1 MLRRNRAAPAA
12 PCNGRGFERYRWL
25 GAAVLRVLIATIRFC
40 AWVVSK
46 ALGLGKTPAPPTLPA
61 PFQSVAQQAFD
72 FGDEPVPAQP
82 SPPQQRTTSGSL
94 LGRLKLK
101 YRLALSFGVAA
112 TGGIILTFAAMMV
125 YYTVVFP
132 DPLALRNND
141 RAPLIRILA
150 RDGTTIA
157 ERGAAHE
164 YVRLADLPKLIPAA
178 VVATEDRRFFD
189 HYGVD
194 PFGMFRAMFANLRAG
209 RFAQGGSTLTQQLA
223 KNLFLTQERTL
234 TRKIAELGLALWLE
248 VRLTKDEILE
258 LYLNQCYFGAGAY
271 GVGSA
276 SERYFGKPA
285 RSLNLAEA
293 AVIAGLLKAP
303 SKYSPAT
310 NPDAARER
318 GRVVVSLMRDA
329 GFISPEQEKIV
340 LAQPLVFADPKTTVV
355 ASDTGYVVDYILD
368 QMPPISQTASGE
380 VIVQT
385 TLDRDLQR
393 SAQKI
398 VKDTLARKGAA
409 FGASQAA
416 LVVLDKE
423 GGIRALV
430 GGRDYAES
438 QFDRAVKAKRQPG
451 SAFKPFV
458 YLAALDR
465 GMTPDSVMF
474 DAPVTIGDWSPK
486 NDNNKYAGEI
496 TLRQALAQSVNTVAV
511 RLNQDVGQG
520 RTIAVARRLGIRSD
534 LHEGPSLALGTS
546 EVSLL
551 EMSGAY
557 AVFSNG
563 GEAVEPHIIS
573 QVRVGNGSPV
583 YVSPPPRT
591 DRVASLDEI
600 GALNDMLN
608 AVVVSGTGRRAAL
621 PDRPVAGKTGTTQ
634 DFRDAWFIGYTSQLT
649 AGVWVGNDN
658 GKPMIRTTGGSLP
671 AEIWNQIMRV
681 AHQGLPS
688 APLPGTV
695 ASRPEVDDAVLPV
708 DEAAHVSKAP
718 SAPRVVQYREAL
730 PSAARDAAQRIAPP
744 RVAEKA
750 ADIQPPPQSHP
761 SGNIDDDFIARAL
774 ADELEQQRDAMP
786 DQEPVEA
793 RPGVAAFAI
802 GAR

>member
-1 MLRRNRAAPAA
+1 V
-12 PCNGRGFERYRWL
+12 G
-25 GAAVLRVLIATIRFC
+25 
-40 AWVVSK
+40 K
-46 ALGLGKTPAPPTLPA
+46 ALGLGKTHAPPTLPA

-72 FGDEPVPAQP
+72 FGNEPDPVSP
-82 SPPQQRTTSGSL
+82 SPLPLPQQRIASSL
-94 LGRLKLK
+94 AGRLKLK

-310 NPDAARER
+310 NPEAARER

-329 GFISPEQEKIV
+329 GFISPEQEKAV
-340 LAQPLVFADPKTTVV
+340 LAQPVIFADPKTTSV
-355 ASDTGYVVDYILD
+355 APDTGYVVDYILD

-398 VKDTLARKGAA
+398 VKDTLARKGTA

-416 LVVLDKE
+416 LVVLDKD

-458 YLAALDR
+458 YLAALDH
-465 GMTPDSVMF
+465 GMTPDTVAF
-474 DAPVTIGDWSPK
+474 DAPVTIGGWSPK
-486 NDNNKYAGEI
+486 NDNNKFAGEI

-573 QVRVGNGSPV
+573 QVRVGSGSPV

-591 DRVASLDEI
+591 DRVASLDQI

-608 AVVVSGTGRRAAL
+608 AVVVYGTGRRAAL
-621 PDRPVAGKTGTTQ
+621 PDRPAAGKTGTTQ

-681 AHQGLPS
+681 AHQGLPPE
-688 APLPGTV
+688 PLPGTV
-695 ASRPEVDDAVLPV
+695 VSMPQSDGADFAADDA
-708 DEAAHVSKAP
+708 AHGAKALG
-718 SAPRVVQYREAL
+718 APRVVQYYEAL
-730 PSAARDAAQRIAPP
+730 PGAGRGSVQNSTRPRMADMTADAAAVHLSSPP
-744 RVAEKA
+744 LS
-750 ADIQPPPQSHP
+750 PPPPSHP
-761 SGNIDDDFIARAL
+761 TSNIGDDFIARAL
-774 ADELEQQRDAMP
+774 ADELDQQRDAMS
-786 DQEPVEA
+786 DGEPVEP
-793 RPGVAAFAI
+793 RQGVAAFAS
-802 GAR
+802 GDR

>member
-1 MLRRNRAAPAA
+1 MR
-12 PCNGRGFERYRWL
+12 
-25 GAAVLRVLIATIRFC
+25 ATIRFC
-40 AWVVSK
+40 VWIMGK
-46 ALGLGKTPAPPTLPA
+46 ALGLGKTSVPPALPA

-72 FGDEPVPAQP
+72 FGDDPVKEPQPPAQ
-82 SPPQQRTTSGSL
+82 GIV
-94 LGRLKLK
+94 GRLFRPLNLK
-101 YRLALSFGVAA
+101 YRVVLSLGVVAV
-112 TGGIILTFAAMMV
+112 GGVTLTFAAMMV

-141 RAPLIRILA
+141 RTPLIRILA
-150 RDGTTIA
+150 RDGSVIA
-157 ERGAAHE
+157 ERGAAHD
-164 YVRLADLPKLIPAA
+164 YVRLDDLPKLIPAA

-189 HYGVD
+189 HYGID
-194 PFGMFRAMFANLRAG
+194 PIGTLRAMFANLRAG

-248 VRLTKDEILE
+248 VRLSKEQILE
-258 LYLNQCYFGAGAY
+258 LYLNQCYFGSGAY
-271 GVGSA
+271 GVGAA
-276 SERYFGKPA
+276 STRYFGKPA
-285 RSLNLAEA
+285 RNLNLAEA

-318 GRVVVSLMRDA
+318 GRVVLSLMLDA
-329 GFISPEQEKIV
+329 GFISPEQEKIA
-340 LAQPLVFADPKTTVV
+340 LAQPVVFVDPKTTTV
-355 ASDTGYVVDYILD
+355 AADTGYVVDYILD
-368 QMPPISQTASGE
+368 QMPPISQTVSGE

-393 SAQKI
+393 SAQTI
-398 VKDTLARKGAA
+398 VKDTLAKKGAS

-416 LVVLDKE
+416 LVVLDRD

-458 YLAALDR
+458 YLAALDK
-465 GMTPDSVMF
+465 GMTPDTVAF
-474 DAPVTIGDWSPK
+474 DGPITIGGWSPK

-520 RTIAVARRLGIRSD
+520 RTIDVARRLGIRSD

-573 QVRVGNGSPV
+573 QVRLSSGRVI

-591 DRVASLDEI
+591 DRVESLDEI

-608 AVVVSGTGRRAAL
+608 AVVVDGTGRRAGL
-621 PDRPVAGKTGTTQ
+621 PDQPAAGKTGTTQ
-634 DFRDAWFIGYTSQLT
+634 DFRDAWFIGYTSYLT

-671 AEIWNQIMRV
+671 AEIWNQVMRV
-681 AHQGLPS
+681 AHRGVVPM
-688 APLPGTV
+688 PLPGTV
-695 ASRPEVDDAVLPV
+695 LSKLESESHDGFAEGPSFVSNASRV
-708 DEAAHVSKAP
+708 
-718 SAPRVVQYREAL
+718 PRVVQYHEVL
-730 PSAARDAAQRIAPP
+730 PWADRGAVQQAPRAGVRDIAAAPVHSP
-744 RVAEKA
+744 MA
-750 ADIQPPPQSHP
+750 HP
-761 SGNIDDDFIARAL
+761 MSNIGDDFIARAI
-774 ADELEQQRDAMP
+774 ADEAVRDSEVRTSDGP
-786 DQEPVEA
+786 IEPGQDA
-793 RPGVAAFAI
+793 KSSGN
-802 GAR
+802 

>member
-1 MLRRNRAAPAA
+1 M
-12 PCNGRGFERYRWL
+12 GKG
-25 GAAVLRVLIATIRFC
+25 
-40 AWVVSK
+40 
-46 ALGLGKTPAPPTLPA
+46 LGLGKTSAPPTLPA

-72 FGDEPVPAQP
+72 FGNEPEKKPAQP
-82 SPPQQRTTSGSL
+82 ARGIASRM
-94 LGRLKLK
+94 LGRLKLR
-101 YRLALSFGVAA
+101 YRVALSFGVAA
-112 TGGIILTFAAMMV
+112 AGGVILTFAAMMV
-125 YYTVVFP
+125 YYTVAFP

-157 ERGAAHE
+157 ERGAARE
-164 YVRLADLPKLIPAA
+164 YVRLSDLPKLIPAA

-194 PFGMFRAMFANLRAG
+194 PIGMFRAMFANLRAG

-234 TRKIAELGLALWLE
+234 TRKVAELGLALWLE
-248 VRLTKDEILE
+248 IRLSKEEILE
-258 LYLNQCYFGAGAY
+258 LYLNQCYFGSGAY
-271 GVGSA
+271 GVGAA
-276 SERYFGKPA
+276 SQRYFGKPA

-318 GRVVVSLMRDA
+318 GRVVLSRMLDA
-329 GFISPEQEKIV
+329 GFISPEQEKIA
-340 LAQPLVFADPKTTVV
+340 LAQPVLFADPKTTVV
-355 ASDTGYVVDYILD
+355 APDTGYVVDYILD
-368 QMPPISQTASGE
+368 QMPPISHTANGE

-393 SAQKI
+393 SAQRI
-398 VKDTLARKGAA
+398 VKETLARKGAA

-416 LVVLDKE
+416 LIVLDRD

-458 YLAALDR
+458 YLAALDQ
-465 GMTPDSVMF
+465 GMTPDTVAF
-474 DAPVTIGDWSPK
+474 DGPITIGGWSPK
-486 NDNNKYAGEI
+486 NDNNKYGGEI

-520 RTIAVARRLGIRSD
+520 RTIDVARRLGIRSD

-573 QVRVGNGSPV
+573 QVRVGNGPAV

-608 AVVVSGTGRRAAL
+608 AVVVYGTGRRAAL
-621 PDRPVAGKTGTTQ
+621 PDQPAAGKTGTTQ
-634 DFRDAWFIGYTSQLT
+634 DFRDAWFIGYTSHLT

-681 AHQGLPS
+681 AHQGMVPE
-688 APLPGTV
+688 PLPGTV
-695 ASRPEVDDAVLPV
+695 VSRPGPDAL
-708 DEAAHVSKAP
+708 DGFGDASFVSNGP
-718 SAPRVVQYREAL
+718 RVPRVVQYHEVL
-730 PSAARDAAQRIAPP
+730 PWAARSTVEDATRSRSDMRA
-744 RVAEKA
+744 KA
-750 ADIQPPPQSHP
+750 APLPLSHP
-761 SGNIDDDFIARAL
+761 MSNIGDDFIARAL
-774 ADELEQQRDAMP
+774 ADEPERRPEAMAA
-786 DQEPVEA
+786 DEPIEA
-793 RPGVAAFAI
+793 GQGIASFGI
-802 GAR
+802 GDR